1 MSIRNSESNDEREGG
16 ARFDPFTIRPL
27 TGYVSFV
34 LAYLNWIDERFVG
47 RVSGSREH
55 YFCFRSAGQF
65 WTRVSD
71 CVLPSLGV
79 TATNR

>member
-1 MSIRNSESNDEREGG
+1 VTKEEETRVSI
-16 ARFDPFTIRPL
+16 FCDPAAA
-27 TGYVSFV
+27 GYVSFA
-34 LAYLNWIDERFVG
+34 LRAELGSDQRFG
-47 RVSGSREH
+47 SGDVSGSHEH

>member
-1 MSIRNSESNDEREGG
+1 VTKEKEARVSIFCDPAA
-16 ARFDPFTIRPL
+16 ARC
-27 TGYVSFV
+27 VSFA
-34 LAYLNWIDERFVG
+34 LAYLNWIDERFRSG
-47 RVSGSREH
+47 GVSGSHEH
-55 YFCFRSAGQF
+55 YFLFRSAGQF